1 MQTQYSTYRTLLAP
15 VSGHGLSEAE
25 AKDIL
30 RQILPHLCEMHD
42 RQQSHGSISLDTVAY
57 DYSSMEIIL
66 LSANGTNNP
75 IYLAPE
81 VLQTQQPTPT
91 ADIYALGVVIIVLLT
106 GFPPQSL
113 KSQSGAWNW
122 QELCNVSDQF
132 MQILNIALLAEP
144 DLRYDNAEQML
155 KSLQPIINP
164 SEPTLTSLTSDYGT
178 HLLSPTILKV
188 ISSRQSSSPLPLS
201 PESPSSEPLNSE
213 PSYNHKN
220 KKLKVNFSNTQIYRK
235 ANASKSQSQASTK
248 GIIRNL
254 LIIIIG
260 VGVIVGGTFRAYF
273 YMQSKSADTAEKNVE
288 IANAAN
294 QLKDKGIAITKE
306 IARTNEEKKA
316 DDHVDKLISLAKEK
330 YENAGDLIESKTML
344 QSIPID
350 SRMRP
355 KADQLLVQWEQD
367 IKKNSDLIQKA
378 EKATKDEKWQTAIDT
393 VKSLSSTPYWQLR
406 GKEIVE
412 EAKQKLANGAVAPSP
427 TAVAS
432 PLPIVDPPR
441 HTTPAEPYNPPAEPY
456 NPPAEPDSSSAETD
470 SHPTE
475 KPSPPLPPAPRVAQ

>member
-57 DYSSMEIIL
+57 DYSRMEIIL

-91 ADIYALGVVIIVLLT
+91 GDIYALGVVIIVLLT
-106 GFPPQSL
+106 GFPPQAL
-113 KSQSGAWNW
+113 KAQNDTWNW
-122 QELCNVSDQF
+122 QQLCNISDQF

-144 DLRYDNAEQML
+144 DLRYDNAGQML

-164 SEPTLTSLTSDYGT
+164 SEPTITSLNSDYGT
-178 HLLSPTILKV
+178 LLLSPTLLKV
-188 ISSRQSSSPLPLS
+188 LSSRQSSPIPLS
-201 PESPSSEPLNSE
+201 SESPSSESLNSE
-213 PSYNHKN
+213 PNNSHKT

-235 ANASKSQSQASTK
+235 VNTSKNQSQVTTK
-248 GIIRNL
+248 DITRKL
-254 LIIIIG
+254 LTVILG
-260 VGVIVGGTFRAYF
+260 VGVIFSSAFGAYF
-273 YMQSKSADTAEKNVE
+273 YARSKSADIEKKNLE
-288 IANAAN
+288 LANAVV
-294 QLKDKGIAITKE
+294 QLKDKETILTNE
-306 IARTNEEKKA
+306 IALTEEERKA
-316 DDHVDKLISLAKEK
+316 DDDVEKLISLAKVK

-344 QSIPID
+344 QAIPLD
-350 SRMRP
+350 SRMRS
-355 KADQLLVQWEQD
+355 KADQLLAQWEQD

-378 EKATKDEKWQTAIDT
+378 EKATKDEKWQIAIDT
-393 VKSLSSTPYWQLR
+393 LKGISPTPYWQLR

-412 EAKQKLANGAVAPSP
+412 EAKQKLANATV
-427 TAVAS
+427 V
-432 PLPIVDPPR
+432 
-441 HTTPAEPYNPPAEPY
+441 TPASQSVAAPLTNVDTPRTVSAETYNPPAETY
-456 NPPAEPDSSSAETD
+456 TPPA
-470 SHPTE
+470 E